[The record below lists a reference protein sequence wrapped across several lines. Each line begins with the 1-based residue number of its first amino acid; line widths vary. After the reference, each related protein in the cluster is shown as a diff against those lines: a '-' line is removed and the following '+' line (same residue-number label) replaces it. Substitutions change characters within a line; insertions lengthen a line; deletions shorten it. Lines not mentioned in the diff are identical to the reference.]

1 MVNGKDTKT
10 NDPPPP
16 QWVNLNPRNS
26 RARWS
31 SVEIQ
36 QLQQGAFTS
45 ELEHMENPCFIIGN
59 ARKLRMFQ
67 GISGLVSMWQNLAN
81 VYLKNSRCH
90 LSRIYD
96 IPSLV
101 VQLFYT
107 KLQLFHH
114 EIRLASNKNVSLH
127 KTAKKKKQQHHYW
140 DSYGKLIKPE
150 IPQIPQ
156 IPMAWKK
163 LSHNRFSAPC
173 DLSFKKNEGVDKKEY
188 TNPKFFKNCE
198 FKKWL

>member
-45 ELEHMENPCFIIGN
+45 ELEHMENPMFHH
-59 ARKLRMFQ
+59 RKRKE
-67 GISGLVSMWQNLAN
+67 IADVSGYFWVGFHVTKSS
-81 VYLKNSRCH
+81 KR
-90 LSRIYD
+90 LSEKFMLSFVTYIL

-107 KLQLFHH
+107 KLQLVQA
-114 EIRLASNKNVSLH
+114 EISLTSNKNVSQL
-127 KTAKKKKQQHHYW
+127 TAAKKKKT
-140 DSYGKLIKPE
+140 SLLRFV
-150 IPQIPQ
+150 
-156 IPMAWKK
+156 WK
-163 LSHNRFSAPC
+163 A
-173 DLSFKKNEGVDKKEY
+173 Y
-188 TNPKFFKNCE
+188 
-198 FKKWL
+198 